1 MDKRSFA
8 KMVGAGM
15 SLAALPAAAQAAK
28 GKPAARARTLIKPP
42 RLREGDLVGLITPS
56 GHVSEEKI
64 AKSIRNI
71 EALGLRVKQGK
82 HIREGRGNYA
92 GAVWQRLEDLHA
104 MFADPDIKGIWA
116 ATGGSGA
123 ISLLPH
129 IDYALIRKHPKALV
143 GYSDITALHLAISRQ
158 AGLVTFH
165 GPVASSSFGEYAT
178 KHLRAVLMEAEPNH
192 VIQMSAG
199 NAQQGLEKRN
209 FALRTM
215 RHGVREGRLTGG
227 NLSLVAALAG
237 TPYGTDYD
245 KAILFL
251 EDIGE
256 APYRVDRM
264 MTQLDL
270 SLGFGHAAALML
282 GIFHKCEATD
292 GEPSLTLAETI
303 DDQTARLMV
312 PSVYGYSFGHIA
324 DQFTLPIGVMAR
336 LDTAAQTLTLLEP
349 AVQA

>member
-8 KMVGAGM
+8 RMIGAGL
-15 SLAALPAAAQAAK
+15 SLTAMGAAAAPRKPAAATHK
-28 GKPAARARTLIKPP
+28 MIKPK

-56 GHVSEEKI
+56 GHVSGDKI
-64 AKSIRNI
+64 DKSVRNI
-71 EALGLRVKQGK
+71 EALGLRVKLGK
-82 HIREGRGNYA
+82 HLREARGNYA

-104 MFADPDIKGIWA
+104 MFADPEVKGIWA

-129 IDYALIRKHPKALV
+129 IDYKLIRKNPKALV
-143 GYSDITALHLAISRQ
+143 GYSDITALHLAIGRK

-165 GPVASSSFGEYAT
+165 GPVASSSFSEYAVR
-178 KHLRAVLMEAEPNH
+178 HLRAVLMEPQDQY
-192 VIQMSAG
+192 VIHMSPG
-199 NAQQGLEKRN
+199 NALQVAQRPN
-209 FALRTM
+209 FALRTLQ
-215 RHGVREGRLTGG
+215 HGVREGRLTGG

-237 TPYGTDYD
+237 TPYGTEYA

-256 APYRVDRM
+256 APYRIDRM
-264 MTQLDL
+264 LTQLDL
-270 SLGFGHAAALML
+270 SLGFNQAAALML

-303 DDQTARLMV
+303 DDQVARLQI
-312 PSVYGYSFGHIA
+312 PAVYGYSFGHIA
-324 DQFTLPIGVMAR
+324 DQFTLPMGINAR
-336 LDTAAQTLTLLEP
+336 LDTQAQTLTLLEP
-349 AVQA
+349 AVLA

>member
-8 KMVGAGM
+8 KLIGAGM
-15 SLAALPAAAQAAK
+15 SLAALPAAAAK
-28 GKPAARARTLIKPP
+28 HKDASHGRKMIKPA
-42 RLREGDLVGLITPS
+42 RLREGDLVGLITPA
-56 GHVSEEKI
+56 GHVNEEKI

-71 EALGLRVKQGK
+71 ESMGLRVRQGK

-104 MFADPDIKGIWA
+104 MFADPEVKGIWA

-129 IDYALIRKHPKALV
+129 IDYELIRKHPKALI
-143 GYSDITALHLAISRQ
+143 GYSDITALHLAIARKT
-158 AGLVTFH
+158 GLVTFH
-165 GPVASSSFGEYAT
+165 GPVGISTFGEYAV
-178 KHLRAVLMEAEPNH
+178 KQLRAVLMEPQANH
-192 VIQMSAG
+192 VIEMSAA
-199 NAQQGLEKRN
+199 NAQQAAERPN
-209 FALRTM
+209 FKLRTM
-215 RHGVREGRLTGG
+215 RHGVSEGRLTGG

-237 TPYGTDYD
+237 TPYGTEYD

-256 APYRVDRM
+256 APYRIDRM
-264 MTQLDL
+264 LSQLDMT
-270 SLGFGHAAALML
+270 LGFNHAAALML

-292 GEPSLTLAETI
+292 GEPSLSLAETI
-303 DDQTARLMV
+303 DDHASRLTV

-324 DQFTLPIGVMAR
+324 NQFTLPIGVMAR
-336 LDTAAQTLTLLEP
+336 LDTNAQTLTLLEP
-349 AVQA
+349 AVLA

>member
-8 KMVGAGM
+8 KLIGAGM
-15 SLAALPAAAQAAK
+15 SLTALQAAAASRP
-28 GKPAARARTLIKPP
+28 GPATLPLIKPP
-42 RLREGDLVGLITPS
+42 RLRQGDVVGLITPS
-56 GHVSEEKI
+56 GHVNQEKI
-64 AKSIRNI
+64 DKCVRNI
-71 EALGLRVKQGK
+71 EALGLRVKLGK
-82 HIREGRGNYA
+82 HVLEARGNYA

-104 MFADPDIKGIWA
+104 MFADQEVKGIWA

-129 IDYALIRKHPKALV
+129 IDYALIRQHPKVLV
-143 GYSDITALHLAISRQ
+143 GYSDITALHLAISRKT
-158 AGLVTFH
+158 GLVTFH
-165 GPVASSSFGEYAT
+165 GPVASSTFGEYAVR
-178 KHLRAVLMEAEPNH
+178 HLRAVLMEPQATTEIHMAP
-192 VIQMSAG
+192 G
-199 NAQQGLEKRN
+199 NAAQVAQRPN
-209 FALRTM
+209 FALRTLQ
-215 RHGVREGRLTGG
+215 HGVREGRLTGG

-237 TPYGTDYD
+237 TPYGTQYD

-270 SLGFGHAAALML
+270 THGFNHASALML

-303 DDQTARLMV
+303 DDHVARLQI
-312 PSVYGYSFGHIA
+312 PAVYGYSFGHIA
-324 DQFTLPIGVMAR
+324 DQFTLPMGIHAR
-336 LDTAAQTLTLLEP
+336 LDTQAQTLTLLEA
-349 AVQA
+349 AVA